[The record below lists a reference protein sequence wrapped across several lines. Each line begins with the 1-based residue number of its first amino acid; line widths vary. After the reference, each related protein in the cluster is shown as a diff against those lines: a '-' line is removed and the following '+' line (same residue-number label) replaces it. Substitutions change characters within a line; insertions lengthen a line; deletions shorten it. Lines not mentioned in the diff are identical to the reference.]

1 MARMLGCLVQAGC
14 PPGEAGALERRARGR
29 RGATGFT
36 LVELVVVVVILGILA
51 AFGLPAL
58 AGVVAR
64 SRVDAAAGELAS
76 AFRQAQGKAA
86 AEGGFFRVHLGT
98 DPAVGFPT
106 SYRIE
111 RDSTGTGWPA
121 DGDITLTHSGVL
133 TDWIDLAREYGGLT
147 LTAPVDGAGRTLRW
161 ITYNNRGAFVDPTGP
176 LTPPATMTV
185 QNLSGR
191 TRTITIQFA
200 RAAKVQ

>member
-1 MARMLGCLVQAGC
+1 MPLTVRCVMQAGC
-14 PPGEAGALERRARGR
+14 PSLGASGRDAGRRRAT
-29 RGATGFT
+29 AGFT

-58 AGVVAR
+58 AGAVAR
-64 SRVDAAAGELAS
+64 YRVDAAAGELAS
-76 AFRQAQGKAA
+76 ALRQAQGKAA
-86 AEGGFFRVHLGT
+86 AEGGFFRIHLGT

-111 RDSTGTGWPA
+111 RDSTGTGWPSGA
-121 DGDITLTHSGVL
+121 DTAQTHSGVV
-133 TDWIDLAREYGGLT
+133 TDWIDLTKDYGGLT
-147 LTAPVDGAGRTLRW
+147 VSAPVDSAGQTLTW

-176 LTPPATMTV
+176 LTAPATMTV